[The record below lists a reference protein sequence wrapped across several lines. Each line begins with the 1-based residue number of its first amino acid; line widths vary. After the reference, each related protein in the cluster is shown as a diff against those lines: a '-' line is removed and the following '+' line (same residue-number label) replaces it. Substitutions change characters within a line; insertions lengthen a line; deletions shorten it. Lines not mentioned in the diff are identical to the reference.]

1 MSEVDMYVAKPIVE
15 NTFWIVEENGS
26 KVGTLQ
32 RSENCVNLRLLA
44 PRSEFIR
51 FSSIEELTQKY
62 DLHFAVANDV
72 LRPEDEAEVTDI
84 RGYPLNI
91 NKAYNSV
98 FDVTRNLPIYTKTE
112 TSSSYFCAGYYILGF
127 AKGWQPAFC
136 PKLATLEANPYKG
149 PFTTKEEMKKHLAKA
164 RRGE

>member
-32 RSENCVNLRLLA
+32 RSDNAINLRLLV
-44 PRSEFIR
+44 PRSESIR
-51 FSSIEELTQKY
+51 FKTLEELEQKY
-62 DLHFAVANDV
+62 DLKFAKPDEAVA
-72 LRPEDEAEVTDI
+72 EAAEEVTDI

-91 NKAYNSV
+91 NPVYNSV

-136 PKLATLEANPYKG
+136 PKLSTLEANPYKG